1 MLTSR
6 FNILWWL
13 VFQVLIHSVL
23 LRQITWGH
31 PTMEMWFRLN
41 GVDVRFGP
49 SEFAMMM
56 GLRFGEDTD
65 YVHYVDHSV
74 PNRIKETYFP
84 GIKMVTYGRL
94 FDVFET
100 APWGDDDSDAV
111 KLALIYYVHRGL
123 LGGDL
128 RNNIPDDIFR
138 LVEDLPTFDRFPWG
152 SLVWSHTVPAMRR
165 CVHDAFERAVRDHR
179 AGRSTWSQQGYSLA
193 GCPIAFQVS
202 WCIPF
207 TPRLIRVKFLLL
219 NKYFRI

>member
-1 MLTSR
+1 ML
-6 FNILWWL
+6 WCL

-49 SEFAMMM
+49 MEFAMMM
-56 GLRFGEDTD
+56 GLRFGEDID
-65 YVHYVDHSV
+65 YGHYVDHRV

-84 GIKMVTYGRL
+84 GSGQVTYARL

-100 APWGDDDSDAV
+100 GPWVDDGDAV
-111 KLALIYYVHRGL
+111 RLALIYYVHKGL

-128 RNNIPDDIFR
+128 RNRIPDDIFR

-152 SLVWSHTVPAMRR
+152 SLVWSHTIPAMRR
-165 CVHDAFERAVRDHR
+165 CVRDAFERAVRDR
-179 AGRSTWSQQGYSLA
+179 LAGHSTWRQQCYSLA

-202 WCIPF
+202 
-207 TPRLIRVKFLLL
+207 
-219 NKYFRI
+219 